1 MDACRKRRDEA
12 DRKRGGISAEGG
24 RFGHDEGK
32 YGGDLYEAGGIV
44 TAPSGNVGSP
54 DISRRRRLVEEN
66 LLRFLTPEVC
76 RIPEK
81 LREAMEYSL
90 TAGGKR
96 IRPVVLLSA
105 GGVVGGNE
113 VDLLPFACAL
123 EYIHTYSLIHDD
135 LPAMDDDDYR
145 RGRPTCHKAFDE
157 ATAILAGDGLLTEA
171 FRVMGDSPLA
181 ARDPGKA
188 VRAIALL
195 ARASGAEGMV
205 GGQMMDLSPGQST
218 GQSSR
223 LDDLS
228 GRLDAAASEVEEI
241 HLRKTAALLSAS
253 SGMGGILGGGDESQV
268 ESLIRYGRALGL
280 LFQVTDDILDETGSF
295 EEMGK
300 AVAKDRAR
308 GKLTYPA
315 VFGMEAAVS
324 MAESLSRESL
334 SALSSFGESADA
346 LRDIVRI
353 VTTRRS

>member
-1 MDACRKRRDEA
+1 
-12 DRKRGGISAEGG
+12 
-24 RFGHDEGK
+24 
-32 YGGDLYEAGGIV
+32 V
-44 TAPSGNVGSP
+44 TAPSRYDLSQ
-54 DISRRRRLVEEN
+54 DISRRRRLVEDN
-66 LLRFLTPEVC
+66 LLRFLSHEAC

-105 GGVVGGNE
+105 GGAVGGNE
-113 VDLLPFACAL
+113 EELLPFACAL

-135 LPAMDDDDYR
+135 LPAMDDDDFR
-145 RGRPTCHKAFDE
+145 RGRPTCHKVYGE
-157 ATAILAGDGLLTEA
+157 ATAILAGDALLTEA
-171 FRVMGDSPLA
+171 FRVMGNSPLS
-181 ARDPGKA
+181 ARDPGRA

-195 ARASGAEGMV
+195 ARAAGAEGMV
-205 GGQMMDLSPGQST
+205 GGQMMDLYPG
-218 GQSSR
+218 GQAGRTSR
-223 LDDLS
+223 PQDPS
-228 GRLDAAASEVEEI
+228 GRLDDAASEVEEI

-253 SGMGGILGGGDESQV
+253 SGMGGILGGGDESRV
-268 ESLIRYGRALGL
+268 ECLIRYGRALGL

-324 MAESLSRESL
+324 FAESLSRESL
-334 SALSSFGESADA
+334 SALSGFGESAAA